1 MFASLQAGDE
11 APARVIRFGRP
22 GNNLKLGIVGMPNVG
37 KSSFFNLLSKMNIP
51 AENYP
56 FCTASI
62 PDTTP
67 FIAEG
72 IGCVRVTIIQ

>member
-56 FCTASI
+56 FCT
-62 PDTTP
+62 
-67 FIAEG
+67 
-72 IGCVRVTIIQ
+72 VRNYPQQVYLIQHHL

>member
-11 APARVIRFGRP
+11 PPARVIRFGRP

-56 FCTASI
+56 FCTVRI

-72 IGCVRVTIIQ
+72 IGCVTVTMIQ